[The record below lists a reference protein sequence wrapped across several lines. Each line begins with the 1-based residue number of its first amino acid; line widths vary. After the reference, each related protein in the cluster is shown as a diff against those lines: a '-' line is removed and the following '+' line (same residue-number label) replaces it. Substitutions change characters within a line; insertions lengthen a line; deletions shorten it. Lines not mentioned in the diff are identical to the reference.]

1 MGRSKRKNPSDS
13 EPQTL
18 WMSEEAAHISVEKQF
33 GLLFFFFLSLAFW
46 LYSGE

>member
-1 MGRSKRKNPSDS
+1 MGRSKTKNPSD

-18 WMSEEAAHISVEKQF
+18 WMSQEAAHISVEKQF
-33 GLLFFFFLSLAFW
+33 GFFFFSLSLAFW